1 MTRCDGQCRE
11 VKNRAE
17 IGALIKEQN
26 FEGKII
32 TQNDEPR
39 GQRQVPCPRVLP
51 HTRYIIVSRPTPPG
65 TKPLLEIPRKTL
77 MLHGNEGNS
86 LPRKSASSSKKTA

>member
-1 MTRCDGQCRE
+1 MMRCDGQYRE
-11 VKNRAE
+11 VEKRAE

-39 GQRQVPCPRVLP
+39 GERQESCPGVLP
-51 HTRYIIVSRPTPPG
+51 DIR
-65 TKPLLEIPRKTL
+65 
-77 MLHGNEGNS
+77 
-86 LPRKSASSSKKTA
+86 